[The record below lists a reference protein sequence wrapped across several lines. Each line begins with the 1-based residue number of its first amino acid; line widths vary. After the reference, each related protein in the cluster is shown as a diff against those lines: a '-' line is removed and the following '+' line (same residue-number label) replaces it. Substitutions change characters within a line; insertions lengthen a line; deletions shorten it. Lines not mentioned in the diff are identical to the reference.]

1 MTEDSRDPHFEG
13 KHLVIETDAEPELF
27 DAQFLVAA
35 LLVYVAKGNGH
46 ISPLESEKM
55 LEMIGEHFQ
64 LRSAESLELL
74 TRAIAN
80 MATNPDLDDLLRKLS
95 SQLSES
101 DKEDVAVMMMK
112 VIAADG
118 ETDADEME
126 EMRNAG
132 EIVGISAEVMH
143 NAHNRYFE
151 ETWTGK
157 SLSEDDF
164 PSNGDQ

>member
-1 MTEDSRDPHFEG
+1 MSKDSGDPHFEG
-13 KHLVIETDAEPELF
+13 RQFIIGTDDEPEVF

-46 ISPLESEKM
+46 ISPMESEKM
-55 LEMIGEHFQ
+55 LEIIGEHFQ

-74 TRAIAN
+74 TRAIAG
-80 MATNPDLDDLLRKLS
+80 MANNPDLDSLLREIS
-95 SQLSES
+95 PQLSDA

-118 ETDADEME
+118 HTDADEME

-132 EIVGISAEVMH
+132 EIVGISASVMH
-143 NAHNRYFE
+143 NAYNRYFE

-157 SLSEDDF
+157 GLSEDDF
-164 PSNGDQ
+164 PPGS